1 LLNVYNNTIVAELE
15 EERMRKVA
23 NVDFDPSRY
32 LTKTNQKVYEEDQKK
47 KKELLNRINHKRLLA
62 EKKTSYG
69 QFVSK
74 VHRPVVSVKK
84 RHEMELMK
92 DRAHHPIKETKKV
105 PSSAG
110 YHDLY
115 NTKGENP
122 WSSNLQLLNNTRLT
136 TLSSNKIEPLNKLR
150 HHSQLASKS
159 SNTSSFNIKHKSNGR
174 KTAHNREE
182 MSGTDGGSTI
192 NVNLERPPRKLLIS
206 KKKPHKPSPR
216 TNYNKYRPSPKRL
229 KVHKTSKR
237 REIVDMKDSHLE
249 RQNKR
254 WKKNIKQI
262 ALSESEQKIDKI
274 RNIADM
280 IESKAQKREE
290 VGVNN
295 LYV

>member
-1 LLNVYNNTIVAELE
+1 
-15 EERMRKVA
+15 MRKVA

-62 EKKTSYG
+62 EKKTNYG

-84 RHEMELMK
+84 RQEMELMK
-92 DRAHHPIKETKKV
+92 ERAHHPIKETKKV

-115 NTKGENP
+115 NTKGDNP
-122 WSSNLQLLNNTRLT
+122 WNSKSQLLNNTRLT

-150 HHSQLASKS
+150 HHSHLASKS

-174 KTAHNREE
+174 RTALNGEE

-216 TNYNKYRPSPKRL
+216 TKYRPSPKRL

-237 REIVDMKDSHLE
+237 REIVDLKDPNLE

-262 ALSESEQKIDKI
+262 ALSESEQKIDRI

-290 VGVNN
+290 VGTPG
-295 LYV
+295 